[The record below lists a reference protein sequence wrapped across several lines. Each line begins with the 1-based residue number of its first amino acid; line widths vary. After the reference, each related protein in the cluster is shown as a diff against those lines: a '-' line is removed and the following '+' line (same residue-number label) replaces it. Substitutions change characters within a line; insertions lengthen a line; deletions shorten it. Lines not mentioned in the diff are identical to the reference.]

1 MPVEEVEWLRVMMEK
16 DDLTLLFIAQNA
28 RMRIAAR
35 LTTKHKAGVSDK
47 T

>member
-1 MPVEEVEWLRVMMEK
+1 MEK
-16 DDLTLLFIAQNA
+16 DDLTLLLIAQNA

-35 LTTKHKAGVSDK
+35 LTTKHKAVSDK